1 MFIPLLAL
9 CLVPVVYFSL
19 LHFGVLTHGKMRR
32 WRCWIW
38 VAILTI
44 AAVITPT
51 GDIFTMLLLAVPMVM
66 GHEIIVWW
74 AALRERRIRTR

>member
-51 GDIFTMLLLAVPMVM
+51 GDIFTMLLLAVLV
-66 GHEIIVWW
+66 GS
-74 AALRERRIRTR
+74 AAGAPHTNPLKPFAAR